1 MALEH
6 AIVEILDA
14 DAVDGERG
22 LPRYLPVEFNPTEY
36 TLAKGAQIAEI
47 AIPGLDSPVLQF
59 VRGQTQTL
67 KLELFFDTTASGM
80 GEEAV
85 DVRTLTQSFFELVR
99 IQPKTHAPPRIRVT
113 WGEGLSFKAIVES
126 VDQKFTLFSPVG
138 IPLRASLNVSMR
150 EYRTLE
156 EQLAELNLQT
166 ADHTRTRTVV
176 EGDTLASMAWEAYGD
191 PHAWRLIADANP
203 AVEDPTSPPVG
214 WQLVVPRVEDR
225 APERAAAGS
234 SEGALR

>member
-22 LPRYLPVEFNPTEY
+22 LSRYLPVEFNPTEY
-36 TLAKGAQIAEI
+36 TLTKGAQIAEI

-67 KLELFFDTTASGM
+67 KLELFFDTTADGLDE
-80 GEEAV
+80 GAV
-85 DVRTLTQSFFELVR
+85 DVRTLTNSFFELVR

-126 VDQKFTLFSPVG
+126 IDQKFTLFTPAG

-156 EQLAELNLQT
+156 EQLAELNLQS

-176 EGDTLASMAWEAYGD
+176 EGDTFTSLAREEYGD
-191 PHAWRLIADANP
+191 PAAWRLIADANP
-203 AVEDPTSPPVG
+203 GVDDPTAPPVG
-214 WQLVVPRVEDR
+214 TQLVVPRVEDR
-225 APERAAAGS
+225 PGERV
-234 SEGALR
+234 GAR

>member
-14 DAVDGERG
+14 DAIDPGRG
-22 LPRYLPVEFNPTEY
+22 LLRYLPVAFNPTEY
-36 TLAKGAQIAEI
+36 TLTKGAQIAEI

-80 GEEAV
+80 GDDAT
-85 DVRTLTQSFFELVR
+85 DVRTLTAGFFELVR

-126 VDQKFTLFSPVG
+126 VDQKFTLFSPGGV
-138 IPLRASLNVSMR
+138 PLRATLNLSMR

-156 EQLAELNLQT
+156 EQLAELNLQS
-166 ADHTRTRTVV
+166 ADHTRTHTVV
-176 EGDTLASMAWEAYGD
+176 EGDTLASVARQEYGD
-191 PHAWRLIADANP
+191 PSAWRLIADANP
-203 AVEDPTSPPVG
+203 EIEDPTSPPVG

-225 APERAAAGS
+225 SAERS
-234 SEGALR
+234 TSEARAS

>member
-14 DAVDGERG
+14 DAIDPSRG
-22 LPRYLPVEFNPTEY
+22 LRRYLPVAFNPTEY
-36 TLAKGAQIAEI
+36 TLTKAAQIAEI

-67 KLELFFDTTASGM
+67 KLELFFDTTAEGM
-80 GEEAV
+80 GDDAT
-85 DVRTLTQSFFELVR
+85 DVRTLTAGFFELVR

-126 VDQKFTLFSPVG
+126 VDQKFTLFSPAGV
-138 IPLRASLNVSMR
+138 PLRATLNLSLR

-156 EQLAELNLQT
+156 EQLAELNLQS
-166 ADHTRTRTVV
+166 ADHTRTHTVV
-176 EGDTLASMAWEAYGD
+176 EGETLASVAHAEYGD
-191 PHAWRLIADANP
+191 PAAWRLIADANP
-203 AVEDPTSPPVG
+203 DVADPTSPPVG
-214 WQLVVPRVEDR
+214 RQLVVPRVADRAAGGR
-225 APERAAAGS
+225 APEVRAS
-234 SEGALR
+234 

>member
-6 AIVEILDA
+6 AVVEILDD

-22 LPRYLPVEFNPTEY
+22 LSKYLPVEFNPTEY
-36 TLAKGAQIAEI
+36 TLTKGAQIAEI

-80 GEEAV
+80 DEGAV
-85 DVRTLTQSFFELVR
+85 DVRTLTNSFFELVR

-126 VDQKFTLFSPVG
+126 VDQKFTLFTPGG
-138 IPLRASLNVSMR
+138 IPLRATLNVSMR

-156 EQLAELNLQT
+156 EQLAELNLMS

-176 EGDTLASMAWEAYGD
+176 EGDTFASLAREEYGD
-191 PHAWRLIADANP
+191 PAAWRLIARANP
-203 AVEDPTSPPVG
+203 DVDDPTAPPIG
-214 WQLVVPRVEDR
+214 RQLVVPRVENRPESRAEDR
-225 APERAAAGS
+225 VGVR
-234 SEGALR
+234 